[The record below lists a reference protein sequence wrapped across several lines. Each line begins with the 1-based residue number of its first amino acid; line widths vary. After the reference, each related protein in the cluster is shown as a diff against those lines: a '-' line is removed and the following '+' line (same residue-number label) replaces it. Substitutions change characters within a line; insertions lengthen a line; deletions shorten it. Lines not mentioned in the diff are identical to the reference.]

1 MKTMGPVVVV
11 SDVCPSGGRLSFV
24 DITCVYSYTKFNSSH
39 FASTVYL
46 FLWLTKNNCL
56 NFAVFVNERQMTMY
70 GISVAGITRVFSW
83 HAVLTS
89 HKRIEQDAR
98 EAMRVVFS
106 VLTKRICMHKTKF
119 LMNTFKYCFK
129 NYIKLHKFVN
139 CNSANYDV
147 SFVTIMMKIVIP

>member
-1 MKTMGPVVVV
+1 MKTMGPVAVV

-24 DITCVYSYTKFNSSH
+24 DITCVYSYTKLNSSH

-89 HKRIEQDAR
+89 HKRIEKSHRKICNPMPVRR
-98 EAMRVVFS
+98 E
-106 VLTKRICMHKTKF
+106 
-119 LMNTFKYCFK
+119 FK
-129 NYIKLHKFVN
+129 NTLSPYTWSYRFL
-139 CNSANYDV
+139 YV
-147 SFVTIMMKIVIP
+147 SV